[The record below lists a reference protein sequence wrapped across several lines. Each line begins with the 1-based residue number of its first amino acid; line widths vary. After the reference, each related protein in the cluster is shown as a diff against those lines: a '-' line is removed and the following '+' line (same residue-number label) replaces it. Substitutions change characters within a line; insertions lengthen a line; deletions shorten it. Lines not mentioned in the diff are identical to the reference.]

1 MKKEPAERSA
11 GLHCVQMHGRRL
23 RTRAPRGQQRQ
34 QIGGVGVAVIID
46 ITIARSPGGEQIQQV
61 GGVDIPIAIKIGRA
75 LLEEAIAE
83 LGRENWE
90 GPDGLWAKIRDYIR
104 HERAVDKM
112 VDKGEV
118 PADYNVVKVEQE
130 MLNKV
135 DEKRSF
141 KERISEDT
149 EIRHGAIERVR
160 LKVAHIR
167 EAGFVVGQRH
177 QAEEVPF
184 EEGVKGTPFKQ
195 GSGEA
200 KQWVRGYCMGRNVI
214 DIKPYYD
221 AA

>member
-1 MKKEPAERSA
+1 MSDQ
-11 GLHCVQMHGRRL
+11 LLLQV
-23 RTRAPRGQQRQ
+23 
-34 QIGGVGVAVIID
+34 IGFCIGAYILVLL
-46 ITIARSPGGEQIQQV
+46 IQ
-61 GGVDIPIAIKIGRA
+61 
-75 LLEEAIAE
+75 
-83 LGRENWE
+83 LGI
-90 GPDGLWAKIRDYIR
+90 KIRDYIR

-135 DEKRSF
+135 DEKGSF

>member
-1 MKKEPAERSA
+1 MNDKTLFL
-11 GLHCVQMHGRRL
+11 G
-23 RTRAPRGQQRQ
+23 
-34 QIGGVGVAVIID
+34 IGVGLAVY
-46 ITIARSPGGEQIQQV
+46 
-61 GGVDIPIAIKIGRA
+61 A
-75 LLEEAIAE
+75 LVLLAQ
-83 LGRENWE
+83 LGC
-90 GPDGLWAKIRDYIR
+90 KIRDYIR
-104 HERAVDKM
+104 HERAVDRM
-112 VDKGEV
+112 IDKSEV

-135 DEKRSF
+135 DEKGSF

-177 QAEEVPF
+177 QAEKVPF

-200 KQWVRGYCMGRNVI
+200 KQWVRGYCMARNVI
-214 DIKPYYD
+214 DIKEYYD
-221 AA
+221 EA